1 MFTGLYLI
9 GLWYIIVSALAFFLF
24 ILIAAI
30 VYWIGTLGIHN
41 LVKRFQMSI
50 PNNRTTVLHVQNLTC
65 FLLLCLIATVAQIY
79 MIMMYSGT
87 DKIVPTDETARYL
100 HKSFVF
106 ELTFGIAFIF
116 ETLTSLIAGHLILLY
131 SRDSKSDIKQDPIT
145 GMEVPSLIF
154 VFS

>member
-1 MFTGLYLI
+1 
-9 GLWYIIVSALAFFLF
+9 
-24 ILIAAI
+24 
-30 VYWIGTLGIHN
+30 
-41 LVKRFQMSI
+41 
-50 PNNRTTVLHVQNLTC
+50 
-65 FLLLCLIATVAQIY
+65 

-116 ETLTSLIAGHLILLY
+116 ETVTSLIAGHLILLY